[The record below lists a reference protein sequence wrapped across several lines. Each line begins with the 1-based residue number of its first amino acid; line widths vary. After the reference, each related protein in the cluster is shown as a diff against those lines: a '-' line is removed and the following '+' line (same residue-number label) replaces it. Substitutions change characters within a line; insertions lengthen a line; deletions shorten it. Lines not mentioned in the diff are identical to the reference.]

1 MALRITDDCIECLA
15 CLEVCPLQAI
25 STSHAAA
32 VGIARVTIDP
42 AACSHCSPLD
52 RHPRCARVCPVDC
65 IVVDPKRPV
74 PPAHLIRRELEQ
86 LLSVVGPFEVARTIV
101 RMRQWVRE
109 WFEEAVRS
117 STGSVD
123 ADQILDFYS
132 FLGLIEREYSSSYR
146 APELTNTP
154 PRDQSRMSV

>member
-1 MALRITDDCIECLA
+1 M
-15 CLEVCPLQAI
+15 
-25 STSHAAA
+25 
-32 VGIARVTIDP
+32 
-42 AACSHCSPLD
+42 
-52 RHPRCARVCPVDC
+52 
-65 IVVDPKRPV
+65 

-109 WFEEAVRS
+109 WFEDAVRS

-123 ADQILDFYS
+123 GDQILDFYS

-154 PRDQSRMSV
+154 PATRAG